1 MNKIPAILSVL
12 SLAFALL
19 LSFSACSG
27 STTASQRPLETET
40 PSGNTESGT
49 SGSTTQNPT
58 NSDASSIV
66 LNEGGADVG
75 TSGAVVENGI
85 VSITKPGSY
94 EISGTT
100 SSGGIVV
107 LVDKTE
113 QVELVLNNVSITNPN
128 GPAIYCDS
136 ADKLFI
142 TAKEGTVNTLKDG
155 KNYPNGDTGPNAALY
170 CDDDLTI
177 RGSGTLNVIGVFKN
191 GISSKNDIKIHDLT
205 LNVEAV
211 NTGIRGK
218 YSVTVESGTL
228 DIQSGNDGIK
238 STEEVKEG
246 KGYVEVTGGTI
257 TIHAGDDGLQASVL
271 LTVSGGKITVT
282 AMGKVTNAPT
292 ENITPGIITEK

>member
-1 MNKIPAILSVL
+1 M
-12 SLAFALL
+12 
-19 LSFSACSG
+19 
-27 STTASQRPLETET
+27 
-40 PSGNTESGT
+40 
-49 SGSTTQNPT
+49 
-58 NSDASSIV
+58 

-113 QVELVLNNVSITNPN
+113 QVELVLNNVSITNPS

-155 KNYPNGDTGPNAALY
+155 KNYPDGDTGPNAALY
-170 CDDDLTI
+170 SDDDLTI

-205 LNVEAV
+205 LNVESV

-228 DIQSGNDGIK
+228 DIQAGNDGIK

-292 ENITPGIITEK
+292 ENITPGIISEK